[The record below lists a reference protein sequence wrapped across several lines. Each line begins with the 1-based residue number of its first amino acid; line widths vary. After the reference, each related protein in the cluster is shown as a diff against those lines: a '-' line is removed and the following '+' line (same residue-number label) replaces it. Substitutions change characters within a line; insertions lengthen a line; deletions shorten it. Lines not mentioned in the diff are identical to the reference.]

1 MGTLTKKLHILKTG
15 GTEETCNIYTTA
27 EEVGGSPYLA
37 LEVDGAKGYVKL
49 GSTTD
54 ANATHLRVEKD
65 GVIYAAWKEAV
76 TYVNVT
82 ITQSANQ
89 IIHVYTPK
97 KSGGTDHTSSFT
109 IPKGTSYEAEVIPA
123 DGYTA
128 GTLNVNAGGRINSN
142 MTFSASE
149 AVEKEKAFIVT
160 AQYDPDSGLN
170 GNIEYTFSYCGF
182 GNITDPNNN
191 EYNIGS
197 ITPQEIDGFKITA
210 VYDWDY
216 NEFNQ
221 ADGDQN
227 GFSKFC
233 ASANRKCILHI
244 KGKDYRLT
252 DALGDGTYGI
262 SNAPEAIGIKNK
274 EKIKVTYTLL

>member
-89 IIHVYTPK
+89 TIHVYTPQ

-109 IPKGTSYEAEVIPA
+109 IPKGTSYEAEVVPA
-123 DGYTA
+123 SGYTA
-128 GTLNVNAGGRINSN
+128 GTLNVSTGGVINSD

-149 AVEKEKAFIVT
+149 AVKKEKAFIVT
-160 AQYDPDSGLN
+160 AEYYSDSGLN
-170 GNIEYTFSYCGF
+170 GNIDYAFSYCGF
-182 GNITDPNNN
+182 GNITDPNNSKH
-191 EYNIGS
+191 NIGS
-197 ITPQEIDGFKITA
+197 ITPQEIDGFKITTLCD
-210 VYDWDY
+210 YDY
-216 NEFNQ
+216 NYLDQETGNQ
-221 ADGDQN
+221 F
-227 GFSKFC
+227 GFTKFIVE
-233 ASANRKCILHI
+233 ANRKCILHI

-252 DALGDGTYGI
+252 NDVGDGTYGI
-262 SNAPEAIGIKNK
+262 SSDLDAIGIKNK
-274 EKIKVTYTLL
+274 EQIKVTCTLL

>member
-89 IIHVYTPK
+89 TIHVYTPQ

-109 IPKGTSYEAEVIPA
+109 IPKGTSYEAEVIA
-123 DGYTA
+123 VDGYTK
-128 GTLNVNAGGRINSN
+128 GTLNVNAGGRINSD
-142 MTFSASE
+142 MTFSARS
-149 AVEKEKAFIVT
+149 ATLSVPAGSKVVT
-160 AQYDPDSGLN
+160 VDYGENAWITIPN
-170 GNIEYTFSYCGF
+170 NIRVVKVADNYIGVTPNKEYTLTGWIPFIKHEGVEGEPFLRNAHSDVYWDGTSPMDYPDTMRVSYTVYWSSAI
-182 GNITDPNNN
+182 NAHKPDITD
-191 EYNIGS
+191 Y
-197 ITPQEIDGFKITA
+197 
-210 VYDWDY
+210 
-216 NEFNQ
+216 
-221 ADGDQN
+221 
-227 GFSKFC
+227 
-233 ASANRKCILHI
+233 
-244 KGKDYRLT
+244 
-252 DALGDGTYGI
+252 
-262 SNAPEAIGIKNK
+262 
-274 EKIKVTYTLL
+274 

>member
-1 MGTLTKKLHILKTG
+1 MGTLTKKLHILKIG

-89 IIHVYTPK
+89 TIHVYTPQ

-109 IPKGTSYEAEVIPA
+109 IPKGTSYEAEVVPA
-123 DGYTA
+123 SGYTA
-128 GTLNVNAGGRINSN
+128 GTLNVSTGGVINSD

-149 AVEKEKAFIVT
+149 ATSSVPTGSKGITV
-160 AQYDPDSGLN
+160 DN
-170 GNIEYTFSYCGF
+170 GMIES
-182 GNITDPNNN
+182 ITIPNNVRVVRVGG
-191 EYNIGS
+191 YYIGV
-197 ITPQEIDGFKITA
+197 TP
-210 VYDWDY
+210 
-216 NEFNQ
+216 
-221 ADGDQN
+221 
-227 GFSKFC
+227 
-233 ASANRKCILHI
+233 
-244 KGKDYRLT
+244 
-252 DALGDGTYGI
+252 
-262 SNAPEAIGIKNK
+262 NK
-274 EKIKVTYTLL
+274 EYELTGWIPYIYHTSEEGDPFLKNARSDVYWYGTSPLNYPDTISADFTICWSPEISAHSLDVTDY

>member
-89 IIHVYTPK
+89 TIHVYTPQ

-109 IPKGTSYEAEVIPA
+109 IPKGTSYEAEVVPA
-123 DGYTA
+123 SGYTA
-128 GTLNVNAGGRINSN
+128 GTLNVSTGGVINSD
-142 MTFSASE
+142 MTFSASGSTSSVPTGSQE
-149 AVEKEKAFIVT
+149 ITVDDGQIAFIT
-160 AQYDPDSGLN
+160 
-170 GNIEYTFSYCGF
+170 I
-182 GNITDPNNN
+182 PNNVRVVRVGG
-191 EYNIGS
+191 YYIGV
-197 ITPQEIDGFKITA
+197 TP
-210 VYDWDY
+210 
-216 NEFNQ
+216 
-221 ADGDQN
+221 
-227 GFSKFC
+227 
-233 ASANRKCILHI
+233 
-244 KGKDYRLT
+244 
-252 DALGDGTYGI
+252 
-262 SNAPEAIGIKNK
+262 NK
-274 EKIKVTYTLL
+274 EYKLTGWIPFIHHTDDEGDPFLKNVQSGVYWYGTSPLNYPDKISADFTIYWSPAISAHSLDVTDY

>member
-65 GVIYAAWKEAV
+65 GVIYAALKEAV

-82 ITQSANQ
+82 ITQSDNQ
-89 IIHVYTPK
+89 TIHVYTPQ
-97 KSGGTDHTSSFT
+97 KSGGTDHTSAFT

-128 GTLNVNAGGRINSN
+128 GTLNVSTGGVINSD
-142 MTFSASE
+142 MTFSASSATSSVPTGSKVVTVDYGDIAE
-149 AVEKEKAFIVT
+149 ITIPDGVRVVEVSGNYIGVT
-160 AQYDPDSGLN
+160 PNKKYELTGWIPFTHHAYDEGEPFLRNAYSDVYWDGTSPKDYPDTKSVS
-170 GNIEYTFSYCGF
+170 YTVYWSSAI
-182 GNITDPNNN
+182 NAHKPDITD
-191 EYNIGS
+191 Y
-197 ITPQEIDGFKITA
+197 
-210 VYDWDY
+210 
-216 NEFNQ
+216 
-221 ADGDQN
+221 
-227 GFSKFC
+227 
-233 ASANRKCILHI
+233 
-244 KGKDYRLT
+244 
-252 DALGDGTYGI
+252 
-262 SNAPEAIGIKNK
+262 
-274 EKIKVTYTLL
+274 

>member
-1 MGTLTKKLHILKTG
+1 MSDLGAIFHVKKAGVQYDAHA
-15 GTEETCNIYTTA
+15 YTTLD
-27 EEVGGSPYLA
+27 ECPEPNLKLKY
-37 LEVDGAKGYVKL
+37 KGQQAYVKL
-49 GSTTD
+49 ETKGRGDVPCYVRTKAGS
-54 ANATHLRVEKD
+54 VFQVK
-65 GVIYAAWKEAV
+65 KEAV
-76 TYVNVT
+76 TFVNVT

-89 IIHVYTPK
+89 TIHVYTPQ

-160 AQYDPDSGLN
+160 AQYHSGSGLN
-170 GNIEYTFSYCGF
+170 GNIEYDFSYCGF
-182 GNITDPNNN
+182 GELIDPDNS
-191 EYNIGS
+191 EHNIGS
-197 ITPQEIDGFKITA
+197 ITPQEIDGFKIIA
-210 VYDWDY
+210 LYDMDY

-227 GFSKFC
+227 GFSVFS
-233 ASANRKCILHI
+233 AIANRKCILHI
-244 KGKDYRLT
+244 KGKDYSLIRET
-252 DALGDGTYGI
+252 SNGDYILSEGHD
-262 SNAPEAIGIKNK
+262 PIGIKDK
-274 EKIKVTYTLL
+274 EQVKVTYTLL

>member
-97 KSGGTDHTSSFT
+97 KSGGTDHTSSFK
-109 IPKGTSYEAEVIPA
+109 IPKGTTYEAEVIPA

-128 GTLNVNAGGRINSN
+128 GTLNVSTGGIINSD
-142 MTFSASE
+142 MTFSASSATSSVPTGSKVVTVDYGDIAE
-149 AVEKEKAFIVT
+149 ITIPDGVRVVEVSGNYIGVTPNKKYELTGWIPFIHHTSDEGDPFLRNAYSNVYWYGTSPLNYPDRISADFTIYWSPAISAHSLDVT
-160 AQYDPDSGLN
+160 
-170 GNIEYTFSYCGF
+170 
-182 GNITDPNNN
+182 
-191 EYNIGS
+191 
-197 ITPQEIDGFKITA
+197 
-210 VYDWDY
+210 DY
-216 NEFNQ
+216 
-221 ADGDQN
+221 
-227 GFSKFC
+227 
-233 ASANRKCILHI
+233 
-244 KGKDYRLT
+244 
-252 DALGDGTYGI
+252 
-262 SNAPEAIGIKNK
+262 
-274 EKIKVTYTLL
+274 

>member
-97 KSGGTDHTSSFT
+97 KSGGTDHTSSFK
-109 IPKGTSYEAEVIPA
+109 IPKGTTYEAEVIPA

-142 MTFSASE
+142 MTFSASGSTSSVPAGSQE
-149 AVEKEKAFIVT
+149 ITVDNGDIAEITIPDGVRVVEVSGNYIGVTPNKKYELTGWIPFIKHEEVEGEPFLRNAYSDVYWDGT
-160 AQYDPDSGLN
+160 SPEDYPDTKSVS
-170 GNIEYTFSYCGF
+170 YTVYWSSAI
-182 GNITDPNNN
+182 NAHKPDITD
-191 EYNIGS
+191 Y
-197 ITPQEIDGFKITA
+197 
-210 VYDWDY
+210 
-216 NEFNQ
+216 
-221 ADGDQN
+221 
-227 GFSKFC
+227 
-233 ASANRKCILHI
+233 
-244 KGKDYRLT
+244 
-252 DALGDGTYGI
+252 
-262 SNAPEAIGIKNK
+262 
-274 EKIKVTYTLL
+274 

>member
-89 IIHVYTPK
+89 TIHVYTPK
-97 KSGGTDHTSSFT
+97 KSGGTDHTSSFK

-123 DGYTA
+123 SGYTA
-128 GTLNVNAGGRINSN
+128 GTLNVSTGVINSD
-142 MTFSASE
+142 MTFS
-149 AVEKEKAFIVT
+149 
-160 AQYDPDSGLN
+160 DSG
-170 GNIEYTFSYCGF
+170 
-182 GNITDPNNN
+182 
-191 EYNIGS
+191 
-197 ITPQEIDGFKITA
+197 A
-210 VYDWDY
+210 V
-216 NEFNQ
+216 
-221 ADGDQN
+221 
-227 GFSKFC
+227 
-233 ASANRKCILHI
+233 
-244 KGKDYRLT
+244 
-252 DALGDGTYGI
+252 
-262 SNAPEAIGIKNK
+262 
-274 EKIKVTYTLL
+274 

>member
-82 ITQSANQ
+82 ITQSDNQ
-89 IIHVYTPK
+89 TIHVYTPQ

-109 IPKGTSYEAEVIPA
+109 IPKGTTYEAEVIPV

-128 GTLNVNAGGRINSN
+128 GTLNVNAGG
-142 MTFSASE
+142 
-149 AVEKEKAFIVT
+149 K
-160 AQYDPDSGLN
+160 
-170 GNIEYTFSYCGF
+170 
-182 GNITDPNNN
+182 
-191 EYNIGS
+191 
-197 ITPQEIDGFKITA
+197 
-210 VYDWDY
+210 
-216 NEFNQ
+216 
-221 ADGDQN
+221 DQ
-227 GFSKFC
+227 
-233 ASANRKCILHI
+233 
-244 KGKDYRLT
+244 
-252 DALGDGTYGI
+252 
-262 SNAPEAIGIKNK
+262 
-274 EKIKVTYTLL
+274 